1 MNKEMTEMTMKIFRQ
16 INPSRRAV
24 MIGIASAAAV
34 LPLAGPA
41 LALSETQATAHVE
54 KLVAAINK
62 VIASGKSESQ
72 MIKEFEKIFVK
83 YSDVKHLAG
92 YALGVEG
99 RRASSSQKKAFTKAF
114 QGYIARKYGKRFREF
129 IGGKLQVLSTKT
141 VKSHVEVK
149 TMAYLKGQSPFDV
162 TFFVHEKHGK
172 PLFYNMYIEGI
183 NMLLNEQRE
192 IGAMLDKRRGN
203 IDQLIKDLKTAG

>member
-1 MNKEMTEMTMKIFRQ
+1 MTIFTRT
-16 INPSRRAV
+16 NLDRRAV
-24 MIGIASAAAV
+24 MLGMASTAALV
-34 LPLAGPA
+34 PLAGPA
-41 LALSETQATAHVE
+41 FALSDAQATAHVK

-62 VIASGKSESQ
+62 IIASGKSESQ
-72 MIKEFEKIFVK
+72 MIKEFEKVFVK
-83 YSDVKHLAG
+83 YSDVKYLAS

-99 RRASSSQKKAFTKAF
+99 RRASSSQKKAFAKAF

-129 IGGKLQVLSTKT
+129 IGGRLEVLSTKT

-149 TMAYLKGQSPFDV
+149 SMAYLKGQSPFDV
-162 TFFVHEKHGK
+162 TFFISDKRGK

-183 NMLLNEQRE
+183 NMLLTERTE

-203 IDQLIKDLKTAG
+203 IDQLIKDLKRAG